1 MVAAQTA
8 LNTGSQQALLCNA
21 IYGMPADIGS
31 FWQNVSL
38 YSVDF
43 HSCCCRSVGQLPS
56 CNPLD
61 WRRQDGG
68 GKMEEAR
75 VFLLLLEIQM
85 RPSASVHEQRSS

>member
-68 GKMEEAR
+68 GKSIFASAR
-75 VFLLLLEIQM
+75 NTN
-85 RPSASVHEQRSS
+85 ASVRVRP